1 VMPLICEDLEDDEQ
15 GAATVLPVNAAS
27 SKKYTPAGQDWMR
40 CLRSCQARGEF
51 CSCAEADAAA
61 AFRAPTR
68 HDAGAANPARHDA
81 IAANVGR
88 RGLARQQTRSLGAP
102 TSLPSAALG
111 DAKLL
116 RELLRLRE
124 SLLEADLEEDKPFV
138 GVALAMATA
147 AMDRIHELT
156 SQPSLNKFC
165 EVHLRLNDLHHEGYS
180 LTDARLEDVETRS
193 DNTDFYMTAKVDT
206 HLHLSALMTSP
217 ELLAYLE
224 EIYARDG
231 HLPYDDKSTIGSV
244 LLGAGFEPGK
254 SAIDDLRTQST
265 SDMYRDFDEFNAAF
279 TPFRSKALADL
290 LFKTTV
296 LGGRY
301 LHEILGRM
309 ATKAGRSNMFL
320 EPRISIYARS
330 PSEWT
335 ELAEWFAAVKPQHRH
350 VLYAIQFPRV
360 YHVWRK
366 AKKVATFADILHNF
380 FGPLFEAT
388 MQPRKHA
395 SLAALLSQVSCID
408 TVDNEAIEDEF
419 DFTALPS
426 PSKYTY
432 EANPPYSYYTYYF
445 WHNLRGLNRLREARG
460 LNTFELRPHA
470 GEAGP
475 VHHLSSTFLFAHGIS
490 HGINLERQPVLQYLY
505 YLADIPISVS
515 PISNSCLFLPYAANP
530 FPTFFKRGLCVTLT
544 TDDPL
549 QFHMSDQP
557 QLEEYTTAKHAWN
570 LSMTDLSEIA
580 RNSVLISSASP
591 ELREELIGGP
601 DPCDR
606 CNVPKRRFDF
616 RHDERLRNAQLVGLP
631 PPVYPVAGLERHNGS
646 RVSHAALTDT
656 MEERAWRSKEEI
668 TRSERDQRKGSNPRG
683 DGPSTGKGIRQG
695 GGGRHGFFKSAACA
709 LM

>member
-1 VMPLICEDLEDDEQ
+1 
-15 GAATVLPVNAAS
+15 
-27 SKKYTPAGQDWMR
+27 MR
-40 CLRSCQARGEF
+40 TC
-51 CSCAEADAAA
+51 
-61 AFRAPTR
+61 
-68 HDAGAANPARHDA
+68 
-81 IAANVGR
+81 
-88 RGLARQQTRSLGAP
+88 
-102 TSLPSAALG
+102 PS
-111 DAKLL
+111 
-116 RELLRLRE
+116 
-124 SLLEADLEEDKPFV
+124 
-138 GVALAMATA
+138 
-147 AMDRIHELT
+147 
-156 SQPSLNKFC
+156 Q
-165 EVHLRLNDLHHEGYS
+165 
-180 LTDARLEDVETRS
+180 
-193 DNTDFYMTAKVDT
+193 
-206 HLHLSALMTSP
+206 
-217 ELLAYLE
+217 
-224 EIYARDG
+224 
-231 HLPYDDKSTIGSV
+231 
-244 LLGAGFEPGK
+244 
-254 SAIDDLRTQST
+254 
-265 SDMYRDFDEFNAAF
+265 
-279 TPFRSKALADL
+279 
-290 LFKTTV
+290 V

-366 AKKVATFADILHNF
+366 AKKVRIRTDHSAGISPDVTALGLQLICLARGRRPPLRTSTQVALDCQWLRGRQRWLPLVATDCPALDLSRQVATFADILHNF

-580 RNSVLISSASP
+580 RNSVLISSVGAIEAFEQSPSHTDRAAMLMRSPVGVSCACLAAQASP